1 MAGKKNNIKKTEQ
14 PDKFGNV
21 LQWAVKGATSVLIL
35 YFAYLVAARVADAM
49 MTSIRQQSVPEQKRL
64 MIRQLSEIVFYAV
77 IVVGVLVALLNLGV
91 QTASIVTFLGT
102 LMVTIGLALQ
112 NTLSNI
118 FSGVSVAVMDNFRIG
133 DKVRV
138 YLPWVLD
145 PIIGRVENLNIAYVM
160 LRQEQTGKIIYIPN
174 SSVASNVVINM
185 SRTAVVST

>member
-1 MAGKKNNIKKTEQ
+1 MAKKKNNNKKADQ

-21 LQWAVKGATSVLIL
+21 LQWGVKGATSVLIL

-64 MIRQLSEIVFYAV
+64 MIRQLSEIAFYAV

-160 LRQEQTGKIIYIPN
+160 LRQDQTGKIIYIPN
-174 SSVASNVVINM
+174 SSVASNVVINL
-185 SRTAVVST
+185 SRTAIVST